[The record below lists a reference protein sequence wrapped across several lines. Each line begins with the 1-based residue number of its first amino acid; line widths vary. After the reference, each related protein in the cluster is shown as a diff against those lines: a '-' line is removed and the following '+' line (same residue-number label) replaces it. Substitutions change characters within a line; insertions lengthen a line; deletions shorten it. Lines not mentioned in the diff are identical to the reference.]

1 MSLTRVTRPNNNN
14 NNDDDD
20 DDDDN
25 NNNNVVNVIHINII
39 ITGNT
44 TMLTL

>member
-1 MSLTRVTRPNNNN
+1 MYRYLTEHSSFINIIIN

-25 NNNNVVNVIHINII
+25 DNI
-39 ITGNT
+39 
-44 TMLTL
+44 